1 MFRTKGDHECKIAKK
16 GGSPFFDLRETI
28 SMILREHVREP
39 KV

>member
-1 MFRTKGDHECKIAKK
+1 MFRTKSDHECKIARK

-28 SMILREHVREP
+28 AMILWEHVKEP